1 MEGAFREIIE
11 TSTTLAGA
19 GARGWSERLKTEPA
33 SQEGDPC
40 IPADWKAAW
49 IGPPCSPHL
58 DHIGACNDLSELHRE
73 RLATEEELRSSF
85 AKLVKERTF
94 FNLAASMRERRKPR
108 LMHLPNLF
116 VGSVKGTGKGAVL
129 HRHDARLAMEG
140 CYDAVPCW
148 IMPTAGV

>member
-1 MEGAFREIIE
+1 LDDPARQACKFAQHGRCVPRDYRNEHDPGW
-11 TSTTLAGA
+11 A

-49 IGPPCSPHL
+49 DWAALLAYL

-94 FNLAASMRERRKPR
+94 FNLAASM
-108 LMHLPNLF
+108 
-116 VGSVKGTGKGAVL
+116 KGTAKAALNAFAQLIRRIGKGQAKVRCFIVTT
-129 HRHDARLAMEG
+129 HG
-140 CYDAVPCW
+140 
-148 IMPTAGV
+148 